1 MNKFME
7 ITRTSEYS
15 GVIRTLDLDITQEQI
30 DNYAAGELLQNAFP
44 NLSKA
49 DREFFKS
56 GITDEEWQKMFGSF
70 NASEED
76 EEEEND

>member
-7 ITRTSEYS
+7 ITRKSEYS
-15 GVIRTLDLDITQEQI
+15 GVIRTLDLNITQEQI
-30 DNYAAGELLQNAFP
+30 DNYAAGALLQNAFP

-56 GITDEEWQKMFGSF
+56 GITDEEWQEMSGL
-70 NASEED
+70 ED
-76 EEEEND
+76 NMEEEEND

>member
-7 ITRTSEYS
+7 ITRKSEYS
-15 GVIRTLDLDITQEQI
+15 GVIRTLDLNITQEQI
-30 DNYAAGELLQNAFP
+30 DNYAAGALLQNAFP

-56 GITDEEWQKMFGSF
+56 GITDEEWQEMFGL
-70 NASEED
+70 ED
-76 EEEEND
+76 NMEEEEND